1 MVEHTQDKIYKKMSK
16 VVYIHKRKDND
27 SIFYVGMGN
36 LKRVTDKKNRNNH
49 WNNVVSKYG
58 YYAEVV
64 AKDLSI
70 DDAYE
75 LEMFLI
81 SELGRKD
88 LKKGNLVN
96 MTDGGDGCTNW
107 NDYRTKNM
115 IEKNRDNMKSVSQY
129 DKDGNLVNTYRSI
142 SYASKET
149 GLHRQS
155 IRDCAKGK
163 IKTCSGYAWN
173 YSSEKYNHS
182 KERFD
187 KGSESMKG
195 GKNPNAKLVLNK
207 ETGIFYQSLSMA
219 FKSQSKYKMSAF
231 RAQISGQNINKTN
244 FQYV

>member
-1 MVEHTQDKIYKKMSK
+1 MNK
-16 VVYIHKRKDND
+16 VVYTHRRKDND

-36 LKRVTDKKNRNNH
+36 LGRVTDKKNRNTY
-49 WNNVVSKYG
+49 WNNVVNKYG
-58 YYAEVV
+58 YYTEVV
-64 AKDLSI
+64 AERLSI
-70 DDAYE
+70 EDAYE
-75 LEMFLI
+75 LENLLI
-81 SELGRKD
+81 DEIGRNDLG
-88 LKKGNLVN
+88 KGNLVN
-96 MTDGGDGCTNW
+96 LTDGADGCNNW
-107 NDYRTKNM
+107 NEDRTNLM
-115 IEKNRDNMKSVSQY
+115 ISINKKNMKSVSQY

-142 SYASKET
+142 SFASKET

-163 IKTCSGYAWN
+163 TKTCGGYAWN

-219 FKSQSKYKMSAF
+219 FKSQNKYKMSAF
-231 RAQISGQNINKTN
+231 RAQISGQNNNTTN